1 MVVGVELAYLTN
13 PELVSQDR
21 SKHSMFGASPRVE
34 HLAERVV
41 SPGYTLSNHVF
52 HNDAFDVHT
61 VQSGAAQIRA

>member
-41 SPGYTLSNHVF
+41 SPGYTLSNHVP
-52 HNDAFDVHT
+52 
-61 VQSGAAQIRA
+61 RLP